1 MIGTGTQIINISTNT
16 AHTVDD
22 VEVINGKTLV
32 FTTDMNCF
40 PIEDV
45 VKLHYGVLNTE
56 SKKIISD
63 KSDDIK
69 LLQSIHLIIDIS
81 EFPSIPYQK
90 KKSFAFLIKK
100 ILSNIW

>member
-1 MIGTGTQIINISTNT
+1 MIGTGTQIINIITNT
-16 AHTVDD
+16 THTVDD
-22 VEVINGKTLV
+22 VEVINGETLV

-45 VKLHYGVLNTE
+45 EKLHYGVPNTE

-63 KSDDIK
+63 KNDDIT

-90 KKSFAFLIKK
+90 KKSFNSLIKK
-100 ILSNIW
+100 IFSNIW